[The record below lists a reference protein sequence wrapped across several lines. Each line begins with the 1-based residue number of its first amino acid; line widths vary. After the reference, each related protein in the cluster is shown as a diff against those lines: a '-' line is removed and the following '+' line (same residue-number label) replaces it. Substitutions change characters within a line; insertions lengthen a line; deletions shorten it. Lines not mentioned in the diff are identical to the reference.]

1 MRLILPNE
9 LALNEPLP
17 WDLYD
22 QHGNLLLRE
31 GHRLSIARHMESLL
45 LRGAYARAAL
55 AQPKD
60 ADLDS
65 ASAQALPAAPKGEH
79 AREPVYARA
88 TRLASSLERWHA
100 ELLAGS
106 VRPAMR
112 MQVIGMAHGIEQACR
127 DDADALL
134 AALHTN
140 HAHSYLVVQQ
150 LLGAAITD
158 LVAQEAQVDAATRT
172 AWVCAALT
180 RDVEL
185 LERSAQRETQTTVR
199 TIAQGAVVRTHPA
212 WGVAMLEPMGV
223 KDSVWLQTARQH
235 GRADSPDS
243 CEGWQREALCEGAKL
258 LAAADAYAAMVT
270 PHSNHR
276 AQLSCDALHTLYLAT
291 TSTSTPVPTSTH
303 DGTWVAHMTKS
314 LTMYPPGSCVQLA
327 NGERA
332 VVRARA
338 SEGQAADVWVVC
350 SADGQALHTAVRR
363 NTAQPAYAISH
374 AVSQAALGAG
384 VQRVSL
390 LWG

>member
-55 AQPKD
+55 AQPED

-65 ASAQALPAAPKGEH
+65 ASAQALPAVPKGEH
-79 AREPVYARA
+79 EREPVYIRA

-158 LVAQEAQVDAATRT
+158 LVAQEVQVDAATRT

-199 TIAQGAVVRTHPA
+199 TTAQGAVVRTHPA
-212 WGVAMLEPMGV
+212 WGVAMLEQMGV
-223 KDSVWLQTARQH
+223 KDSVWLQIARQH
-235 GRADSPDS
+235 GRADGPDAP
-243 CEGWQREALCEGAKL
+243 EDWQREALCEGAKL

-270 PHSNHR
+270 PRSNHR
-276 AQLSCDALHTLYLAT
+276 AQLPCDALHSLSVAT
-291 TSTSTPVPTSTH
+291 TSTSMPAPTSTPTSAH
-303 DGTWVAHMTKS
+303 DGAWVARMTKS

-350 SADGQALHTAVRR
+350 GADGQALPR

-374 AVSQAALGAG
+374 AVSRAALGAAA
-384 VQRVSL
+384 QRVSL